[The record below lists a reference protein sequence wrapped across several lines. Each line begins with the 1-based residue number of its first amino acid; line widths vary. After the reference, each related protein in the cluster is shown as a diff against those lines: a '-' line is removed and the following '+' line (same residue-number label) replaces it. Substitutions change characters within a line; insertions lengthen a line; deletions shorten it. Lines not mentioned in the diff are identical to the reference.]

1 MMNTLHW
8 RICRAGFASGG
19 EPVEDN
25 LLSTLLQAH
34 LVNADQVN
42 STLLEGQTINLSTLS
57 GISSD
62 HPVTFVE
69 FQPTG
74 KAPVGILFI
83 FKPIPDDYGETFLTE
98 IRRFDPELRIGD
110 VLREAKV
117 HVTAIFF
124 LEENSEENPRIVA
137 NVQFPLSSDGRLL
150 DVIGVMWCIPSIT
163 SETRGLLLYT
173 CLRAISSQ
181 AN

>member
-1 MMNTLHW
+1 M
-8 RICRAGFASGG
+8 
-19 EPVEDN
+19 
-25 LLSTLLQAH
+25 
-34 LVNADQVN
+34 
-42 STLLEGQTINLSTLS
+42 EGQSINLSTLS

-74 KAPVGILFI
+74 KAAVGILFI
-83 FKPIPDDYGETFLTE
+83 FKPIPGDYEETFLTK
-98 IRRFDPELRIGD
+98 IRDFYPELSMSD
-110 VLREAKV
+110 VLREAKT

-124 LEENSEENPRIVA
+124 VEEDPEENPRIVA

-150 DVIGVMWCIPSIT
+150 EVIGVMWSIPSIT
-163 SETRGLLLYT
+163 SETRRLLLYT

-181 AN
+181 AT